1 MRPGIKR
8 LLSVPVLL
16 LGASIVLVALSAC
29 NLVTQAQYDAM
40 QAATATQQ
48 ANQRPTITIISPP
61 NGAEYTVG
69 STVLISVN
77 ATDQVGI
84 TRVTLSIS
92 GQVVDSVQSESP
104 NGSTNLNA
112 LLDFTPQQ
120 VGVVQL
126 TATAFRN
133 NVSSDPAIIEI
144 NVRQSQAQVT
154 ATLPPQ
160 PIPSINPNDPTCR
173 ALVNVGLN
181 VRTGPSTNFPLI
193 TTLAAGSVVP
203 IVGRTAAND
212 WWQVRVNA
220 VSIGWVASAFT
231 TVFGNCT
238 LIPVVPSPPTP
249 TSSAPTATDTP
260 IPPTNTLTLTPVP
273 PTLTATP
280 GLPDLVVTSIVGP
293 NAINLGP
300 GSTPTTTT
308 FSITITNTGQSAASQ
323 FTTTLQ
329 IQGVGAAQPIGVVA
343 NLLPNESIVLN
354 GNLTFDTVGT
364 FTVVAVADAFNQ
376 VAEITKVNN
385 SGSVNIVVNP
395 PL

>member
-1 MRPGIKR
+1 MPFGIKR
-8 LLSVPVLL
+8 LFSVPILFL
-16 LGASIVLVALSAC
+16 CASVVLVALSAC
-29 NLVTQAQYDAM
+29 NLVSQAEYDAM

-69 STVLISVN
+69 STVLVSIN
-77 ATDQVGI
+77 ATDQIGV
-84 TRVTLSIS
+84 TRVTLSVS
-92 GQVVDSVQSESP
+92 GQNVDTVQSESP
-104 NGSTNLNA
+104 TGSTNLNA
-112 LLDFTPQQ
+112 LLDYTPQQ
-120 VGVVQL
+120 PGVVQL

-133 NVSSDPAIIEI
+133 NVASDPAIVEI
-144 NVRQSQAQVT
+144 NVRQNQAQVT
-154 ATLPPQ
+154 ATLTPQ

-181 VRTGPSTNFPLI
+181 VRTGPSTAFTVV

-212 WWQVRVNA
+212 WWQVRVSA
-220 VSIGWVASAFT
+220 VLTGWVASPYT

-238 LIPVVPSPPTP
+238 LIPVVPSPATP
-249 TSSAPTATDTP
+249 TSSAPTATETP
-260 IPPTNTLTLTPVP
+260 IPPTNTLTLTAEP
-273 PTLTATP
+273 PTATATP
-280 GLPDLVVTSIVGP
+280 GLPDLVITSIVGP

-300 GSTPTTTT
+300 GSTPTTTA
-308 FSITITNTGQSAASQ
+308 FSVTITNTGQSAAAQ

-329 IQGVGAAQPIGVVA
+329 IQGIGAAQPIGVVA
-343 NLLPNESIVLN
+343 NLLPGESIVLN
-354 GNLTFDTVGT
+354 GNLTFDTTGT

-376 VAEITKVNN
+376 IAEVTKVNN